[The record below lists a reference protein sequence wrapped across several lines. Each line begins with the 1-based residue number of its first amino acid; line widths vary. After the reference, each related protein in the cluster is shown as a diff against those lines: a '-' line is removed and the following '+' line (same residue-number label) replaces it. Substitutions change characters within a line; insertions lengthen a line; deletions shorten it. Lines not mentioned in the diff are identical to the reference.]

1 MDLGKYGYIIMLIL
15 NLFGIIISIPI
26 IVIPLVTVDKFCRET
41 SMTMFLIAGIMILT
55 WSFAGLISSLCCW
68 KIGFQEFIYM
78 RSQVFILF
86 IVVLLGTMAWW
97 QSRTDSRLYTYYDW
111 ETFKNCMVKK
121 QVCQRNLRNGLER
134 LSPFASHSLQ
144 DACCKYPQICDDR
157 NMSNKESKNQH
168 GPLTWM
174 EIYDGLPATDNNQQ
188 GEKQN
193 KSNNETDGDCGK
205 WSSDSNK
212 LCFDC
217 NACKKGY
224 LDKQD
229 QNWVAALSI
238 SVVNSVVLLS
248 FSCYFYSKNFG
259 EPNRGNTKSSKV
271 HPADV

>member
-1 MDLGKYGYIIMLIL
+1 
-15 NLFGIIISIPI
+15 
-26 IVIPLVTVDKFCRET
+26 
-41 SMTMFLIAGIMILT
+41 
-55 WSFAGLISSLCCW
+55 
-68 KIGFQEFIYM
+68 
-78 RSQVFILF
+78 
-86 IVVLLGTMAWW
+86 
-97 QSRTDSRLYTYYDW
+97 
-111 ETFKNCMVKK
+111 
-121 QVCQRNLRNGLER
+121 
-134 LSPFASHSLQ
+134 
-144 DACCKYPQICDDR
+144 
-157 NMSNKESKNQH
+157 MSNKDSKNQH

-238 SVVNSVVLLS
+238 CVVNSVVLLS